1 LLISGSAI
9 GYYGIS
15 ETNDIVDEEASGD
28 DSFSSQLCQ
37 QWEEVASQ
45 ATTLGIRTCFLR
57 TGIVLGKGGGALS
70 KMLLPFKIGL
80 GGRIGQGK
88 QWMSWIHLDDLIG
101 IILYCIDNRLEAGK
115 STLAA
120 TYVGS
125 LSDLLLTPLAKSPK
139 FPFDQTPIRVFFTSN
154 TEGTMTFE
162 DNCDLCSLISVTITK
177 IFN

>member
-1 LLISGSAI
+1 MIKNLKQLIFILLIFFSITVFSAEAVLI
-9 GYYGIS
+9 DGIWQDEAQENAYYSIS
-15 ETNDIVDEEASGD
+15 QDGNTVVI
-28 DSFSSQLCQ
+28 
-37 QWEEVASQ
+37 
-45 ATTLGIRTCFLR
+45 I
-57 TGIVLGKGGGALS
+57 
-70 KMLLPFKIGL
+70 
-80 GGRIGQGK
+80 
-88 QWMSWIHLDDLIG
+88 DLK
-101 IILYCIDNRLEAGK
+101 RLEAGK